1 MNEKSQQF
9 SDKELW
15 NLDKTLAEYI
25 YPRLK
30 RFKEIVSGRPGCFET
45 QEKWLNT
52 LEQMI
57 VAFELLSREDPVL
70 FLKEDE
76 RKDVD
81 KGLKKFYKY
90 YNCLWF

>member
-1 MNEKSQQF
+1 MSAEEQQF

-30 RFKEIVSGRPGCFET
+30 RFKEIVPGRPGCFET

-57 VAFELLSREDPVL
+57 VAFELLSREDYVL

-76 RKDVD
+76 RKAVD
-81 KGLKKFYKY
+81 KGLNKFYKY

>member
-1 MNEKSQQF
+1 MNAEEQQF

-30 RFKEIVSGRPGCFET
+30 RFKEIVTGRPGGFET

-76 RKDVD
+76 RKAVD
-81 KGLKKFYKY
+81 KGLKHSYKY